1 VIDDRFA
8 ERSRSQR
15 RRRWKRIALA
25 VLAVAATA
33 ALVWMIWFSSVLAV
47 RDVEVAGRT
56 TLKQAQVLRAADVPL
71 GRPLARVDVAAIEG
85 RVAALERVDTVDV
98 TRSWPRSISISIVER
113 ETIVWASIDGEIRGI
128 DRHGLDYRSYSAAP
142 KGTVEAKIGVL
153 DADDRL
159 QTSESIV
166 AVVELIAA
174 NDPELRREI
183 QSVSAASKDSIE
195 LDLTEGR
202 TIVWGSDADGERK
215 LTVLDSLLGI
225 DAARYD
231 VSAPDQPTTR
241 E

>member
-1 VIDDRFA
+1 MTDDRFA
-8 ERSRSQR
+8 ERSRSER

-25 VLAVAATA
+25 VLAIAATG

-56 TLKQAQVLRAADVPL
+56 TLKQAQVLRAADVPV
-71 GRPLARVDVAAIEG
+71 GRPLARVDIAAIEG

-98 TRSWPRSISISIVER
+98 SRSWPRTVSISIVER
-113 ETIVWASIDGEIRGI
+113 ETIVWATIDGEIRGI
-128 DRHGLDYRSYSAAP
+128 DRQGLDYRSYSVAP
-142 KGTVEAKIGVL
+142 KNTIEAKINVV
-153 DADDRL
+153 DPDDRL
-159 QTSESIV
+159 PTSESIV
-166 AVVELIAA
+166 TVVKLIADK
-174 NDPELRREI
+174 DPALRRQI
-183 QSVSAASKDSIE
+183 QSVTAGTKDSIE

-202 TIVWGSDADGERK
+202 TVVWGSSDDGERK
-215 LTVLDSLLGI
+215 LTVLESLLGI